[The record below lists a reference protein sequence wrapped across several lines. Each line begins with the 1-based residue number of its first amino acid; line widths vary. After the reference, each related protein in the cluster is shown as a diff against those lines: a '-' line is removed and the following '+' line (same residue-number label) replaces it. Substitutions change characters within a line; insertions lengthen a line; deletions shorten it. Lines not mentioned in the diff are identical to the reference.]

1 MFDISDPN
9 LIERE
14 ETDSIH
20 LDKLKYAVFAEW
32 SFDPPAGGS
41 NYYMDAWGES
51 YEDLMGPVNEIYD
64 HFRDLLDEEN
74 EDDEPFFELYSSKEP
89 SKDFLENFAFDNG
102 GLGCECCF
110 IAEGKDIAEAA
121 IEFFNSHFE
130 LYDDEDDYETK
141 INIIEEAKSHPDDCK
156 KVLALIN
163 LISDQIDDYLR
174 NHFY

>member
-1 MFDISDPN
+1 MENKYNSLNPGQILNFIILELHKELIS
-9 LIERE
+9 
-14 ETDSIH
+14 
-20 LDKLKYAVFAEW
+20 
-32 SFDPPAGGS
+32 
-41 NYYMDAWGES
+41 
-51 YEDLMGPVNEIYD
+51 
-64 HFRDLLDEEN
+64 
-74 EDDEPFFELYSSKEP
+74 

-141 INIIEEAKSHPDDCK
+141 KNIIEEAQSHPDDCE

-174 NHFY
+174 AIESHWQEFKNRQNDTKKVDRWSNVRYSIRA